1 MSEYIHLID
10 QENIGLSRA
19 KQNPFPGLRSFH
31 VDESHLFF
39 GREGQSDEVLDK
51 LSKNKFVGIIGASG
65 SGKSSFMFC
74 GVIPILYG
82 GFLSHIG
89 PNWHVITTR
98 PGGSPIDN
106 LSEALLQKDGDYLV
120 ADREDKLLK
129 KTITSTLLKSS
140 SLGLIEAIRQLNLDN
155 GHNVLIVADQFE
167 ELFRFKRSEDN
178 NTANESLAY
187 INLLMEAVKDLDAP
201 IYVVITMR
209 SDFIGDCAQF
219 PELTKYINESHY
231 LIPQMVREQKRLAI
245 EGPVA
250 VGGADISSRLVQ
262 QLLNDLGD
270 NPDQLPIIQ
279 HALMRTWTF
288 WAENHEP
295 GEILDLRHYEAIGS
309 MSGALSQHA
318 DEAYDELTEKQK
330 FYCEILFKTLT
341 EKGSDSAGIRRP
353 TKLATIAAVA
363 GATED
368 EIADIIDH
376 FRAEGRSL
384 LMPPASISLK
394 SDTIID
400 ISHESLM
407 RIWTRLKKW
416 VEEEGESV
424 QMYVR
429 LSEAAASYQIGK
441 AGLWRPPDLQLALN
455 WREKNK
461 PTLVWAQRYDNA
473 FERAMVF
480 LNTSNEAHEEEQRL
494 KELLQKQALKR
505 ARMVALVL
513 GCAVII
519 SLGFLVFSI
528 VQTIEAEKQR
538 KEAEIQKGE
547 ALKQQQIA
555 EKQKGIAE
563 DQTVEAQKQKDLA
576 VLAAEEAKKQQGIA
590 ELNANEA
597 LRQKGIAV
605 QFAKEAQKQQKIAE
619 MQRELAISNE
629 KQANIQRDRAD
640 QQRDRADKLRLL
652 SIAQSM
658 AVKSVQMDE
667 DTMRKGLLAM
677 QAYKFYNENG
687 GNPNQHEIYDG
698 LYYALKEL
706 KVKDYNALRGHK
718 DAVRSI
724 VYSADGKSMYTAGS
738 DGKILRWDMV
748 SKSAVPTQLFA
759 SKYAMAG
766 LSVSTDNKYLSAGGA
781 SPNIRLFDL
790 TKTEN
795 AAQVLRGHKKNV
807 LFTAFT
813 PDNQSL
819 ISVGADSL
827 IMRWNLASGKGD
839 TVFNNVGS
847 VKAIAMNPSG
857 RSIAISNDKGE
868 VTILSLTN
876 EFQPYVLEKNASVV
890 YSLAYSHDGEF
901 LAIGNITGTVRI
913 IDVTNKRLV
922 VSLPGHKARVN
933 ELLYSKDD
941 KKLATASFDG
951 TVRVWDLT
959 ELNEQPLIL
968 KDHSNWVWSLAFSPE
983 GDKLIAGCGD
993 NLIRIWPTSSQV
1005 MSDQMCSLLKRNMTG
1020 AEWKRYVAKD
1030 GVPYVQTCPDLPS
1043 QESNMNSIY

>member
-1 MSEYIHLID
+1 MSEYLHLID
-10 QENIGLSRA
+10 KEDIGLSRA
-19 KQNPFPGLRSFH
+19 KENPFPGLRSFH

-51 LSKNKFVGIIGASG
+51 LAKNKFVGIIGASG

-106 LSEALLQKDGDYLV
+106 LSEALLQKDADYLV
-120 ADREDKLLK
+120 ADKEDKLLK
-129 KTITSTLLKSS
+129 KTINSTLLKSS
-140 SLGLIEAIRQLNLDN
+140 SLGLIEAVRQLSLDN

-167 ELFRFKRSEDN
+167 ELFRFKRSEEN

-187 INLLMEAVKDLDAP
+187 INLLMEAVKDTASS

-330 FYCEILFKTLT
+330 FYCETLFKTLT

-353 TKLATIAAVA
+353 TKLSTIAAVA
-363 GATED
+363 GASED
-368 EIADIIDH
+368 DMADIIDH
-376 FRAEGRSL
+376 FRSEGRSL
-384 LMPPASISLK
+384 LMPPANVKLHA
-394 SDTIID
+394 DTIID

-424 QMYVR
+424 QMYIR

-455 WREKNK
+455 WKEKNK

-480 LNTSNEAHEEEQRL
+480 LDTSNEAHEEEQRL

-528 VQTIEAEKQR
+528 VKTVEAQKQKELAQLKQ
-538 KEAEIQKGE
+538 KEADIQRAE
-547 ALKQQQIA
+547 AL
-555 EKQKGIAE
+555 KQKGIAE
-563 DQTVEAQKQKDLA
+563 NQTVEAQKQKDLA
-576 VLAAEEAKKQQGIA
+576 VLAADEAKKQQGIA
-590 ELNANEA
+590 VMNANEA
-597 LRQKGIAV
+597 LKQKNIAF
-605 QFAKEAQKQQKIAE
+605 QFATEAQKQQKIAE

-658 AVKSVQMDE
+658 AVKSVQIDN
-667 DTMRKGLLAM
+667 DTARKGLLAL
-677 QAYKFYNENG
+677 QAYKFYSENG
-687 GNPNQHEIYDG
+687 GNPNQHDIYDG
-698 LYYALKEL
+698 LYYALKDL
-706 KVKDYNALRGHK
+706 KVKDYNALHGHK
-718 DAVRSI
+718 DAVRSV
-724 VYSADGKSMYTAGS
+724 VYNSDGNTMYTAGS
-738 DGKILRWDMV
+738 DGKILKWNMDG
-748 SKSAVPTQLFA
+748 KSSTPIQIYAGT
-759 SKYAMAG
+759 YAMG
-766 LSVSTDNKYLSAGGA
+766 SLSISPNNAFLAVGGA
-781 SPNIRLFDL
+781 SSNIRLINISKSDNASL
-790 TKTEN
+790 TLKGR
-795 AAQVLRGHKKNV
+795 QQNV

-819 ISVGADSL
+819 VSVGADSTVL
-827 IMRWNLASGKGD
+827 LWNIAAGTSSIVYKDKSIIKSVAMHPAGDRIALA
-839 TVFNNVGS
+839 
-847 VKAIAMNPSG
+847 
-857 RSIAISNDKGE
+857 NDKGE
-868 VTILSLTN
+868 ITIISLHN
-876 EFQPYVLEKNASVV
+876 AFQPNPIDKNAIVA
-890 YSLAYSHDGEF
+890 YSLAFSHDGGF
-901 LAIGNITGTVRI
+901 LAIGNIAGVVRI
-913 IDVTNKRLV
+913 IDIDNKRLV
-922 VSLPGHKARVN
+922 VSLPGQKARVN
-933 ELLYSKDD
+933 ELEYSKDD
-941 KKLATASFDG
+941 KKLAAASFDG
-951 TVRVWDLT
+951 TIMVWDLT
-959 ELNEQPLIL
+959 ELNEQPLVL
-968 KDHSNWVWSLAFSPE
+968 KDHTNWVWSLAFSPA
-983 GDKLIAGCGD
+983 GDKLVAGCGD
-993 NLIRIWPTSSQV
+993 NLIRIWPTSSKV
-1005 MSDQMCSLLKRNMTG
+1005 MSDQIGSLLKRNMTG
-1020 AEWKRYVAKD
+1020 AEWKRYVARD
-1030 GVPYVQTCPDLPS
+1030 GVPYERTCPDLPS
-1043 QESNMNSIY
+1043 QEDNMNSIY